1 MALYPSKKSF
11 LGLPLGSPGDKMNPA
26 LDKHFSPNAEAIFI
40 QLLLVMTSVK
50 SKGITIN
57 TNTLKHLFLGQ
68 TNGVQIGAFL
78 IHERYGGT
86 GHKSIWDPRPWH
98 GPGDGGG
105 VLSGRKHSSGKKLRN
120 LPTHWVL
127 LPLKLHPRLVQADDG
142 RVIIFWDVG
151 ARQLAYPD
159 SLEMLYLYCL

>member
-1 MALYPSKKSF
+1 
-11 LGLPLGSPGDKMNPA
+11 MNPA

-40 QLLLVMTSVK
+40 QLLLVMTSIK

-78 IHERYGGT
+78 IHERYGRT

-105 VLSGRKHSSGKKLRN
+105 VLSCRKHSSGKKLRN
-120 LPTHWVL
+120 LPTHVGVATSEAS
-127 LPLKLHPRLVQADDG
+127 PQAG
-142 RVIIFWDVG
+142 PG
-151 ARQLAYPD
+151 G
-159 SLEMLYLYCL
+159 